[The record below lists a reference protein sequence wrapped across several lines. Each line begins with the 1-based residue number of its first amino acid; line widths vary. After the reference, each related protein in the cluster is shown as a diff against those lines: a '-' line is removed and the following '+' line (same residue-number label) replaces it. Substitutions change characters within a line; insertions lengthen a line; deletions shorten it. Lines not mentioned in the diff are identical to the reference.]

1 MNSESSDESIQHGT
15 QTRRRAGSLW
25 GDLNETKK
33 VVEAM
38 VEAERRARHEK
49 TLALRA
55 LRVAQASSEKPR
67 EPKER

>member
-1 MNSESSDESIQHGT
+1 MNSESSDESIQHGK

-38 VEAERRARHEK
+38 VEAERRTRHEK

-55 LRVAQASSEKPR
+55 LRVARASSEKPR